1 MLKKGDILE
10 NILVENMAAEGKCVS
25 RLEGRVIFI
34 EGAVPGDVVD
44 VSLTRIKTSF
54 LEGRAVG
61 IKKFSDK
68 RAEPFCEHFGLCGG
82 CKWQNLKYEE
92 QLGYKQQQVIDNLER
107 LGGLTLPP
115 LLPIVASEK
124 TTHYRN
130 KLEYSFTAKRWLTW
144 EEMNNPSPLPLSP
157 GRGVSEGRG
166 EGLGYHL
173 PKSFDKIFDVKN
185 CYLQPEPSNSIRLA
199 IKEITVKNNIPFF
212 DPRSQQGFLRTLCIR
227 TANTGETMVI
237 LQITSNNRE
246 WLDLILGMIAEK
258 FPQVTSLNYV
268 VNAKKNDSFA
278 DLEVQNWKGAPY
290 IIETMPKADGSGTL
304 KFQVG
309 PKSFYQTNAEQAYE
323 LYKIAFQMAEL
334 KGDELVYDLYTGTGT
349 IANFIASKAKKVI
362 GLEYVAPAIEDAK
375 VNSKLNNITNT
386 EFFAGDIKD
395 LLDEKFLLIHGRPDV
410 IITDPPRAGMHEDV
424 CKMLLKAAPEKIV
437 YVSCNV
443 ATQARDLKI
452 LSEKYEVVAV
462 QPVDMFPH
470 TMHVENVVGLKRV

>member
-68 RAEPFCEHFGLCGG
+68 RVEPFCEHFGLCGG

-144 EEMNNPSPLPLSP
+144 EEMNSPSPVLRTLSP
-157 GRGVSEGRG
+157 GRGAEGRG

-199 IKEITVKNNIPFF
+199 IKEITVKNEY
-212 DPRSQQGFLRTLCIR
+212 S
-227 TANTGETMVI
+227 I
-237 LQITSNNRE
+237 L
-246 WLDLILGMIAEK
+246 
-258 FPQVTSLNYV
+258 
-268 VNAKKNDSFA
+268 
-278 DLEVQNWKGAPY
+278 
-290 IIETMPKADGSGTL
+290 
-304 KFQVG
+304 
-309 PKSFYQTNAEQAYE
+309 
-323 LYKIAFQMAEL
+323 
-334 KGDELVYDLYTGTGT
+334 
-349 IANFIASKAKKVI
+349 
-362 GLEYVAPAIEDAK
+362 
-375 VNSKLNNITNT
+375 
-386 EFFAGDIKD
+386 
-395 LLDEKFLLIHGRPDV
+395 
-410 IITDPPRAGMHEDV
+410 
-424 CKMLLKAAPEKIV
+424 
-437 YVSCNV
+437 
-443 ATQARDLKI
+443 
-452 LSEKYEVVAV
+452 
-462 QPVDMFPH
+462 
-470 TMHVENVVGLKRV
+470 